1 MTKEEYIAYVIQLQ
15 TQLDAVPKL
24 KELSVREISEK
35 IAEARMMLLD
45 GIQKQIKKVCK
56 LLNMPP

>member
-35 IAEARMMLLD
+35 IAEARTMLLD